1 MRWPTTILLGFLAVT
16 RAESTTQFSTE
27 SGKTTD
33 GPTVV
38 SITTPVAIPSG
49 TYQDPSTTITLSDG
63 DKSTIRSTTQ
73 HNGTMTVSNQTSITT
88 SDSMTLLVGGGTT
101 VIGNYSMNATTT
113 TISTA
118 TNTPV
123 VNTRP
128 SHSPFVRK
136 NNLAANQELDIWS
149 QPTQHLLTYELVQ
162 LQAHYVIGTI
172 YLCHTTCQLL
182 NVGTLEAYL
191 TDVNRWMRRNP
202 YDVVTF
208 VIGNFDYVSPE
219 NFTTPI
225 YNSGLKDLIYTP
237 TKVPMALNDWPTL
250 SEMILK
256 QKRAV
261 FFLDYQANQTT
272 YPWLMD
278 EFSQMWET
286 PFSPTDPTFPCTQQ
300 RPPGLSVAAAKDR
313 MYMANHNLNLQLNL
327 GALSL
332 LIPNT
337 AQIDEINAVNGSG
350 SLGAMAQ
357 NCTATRGRPPNMLLV
372 DYYNYGNFNGSVFE
386 VAAEMNNVTY
396 NGKCCG
402 KTSGALREI
411 SVADMSTA
419 GGSLTSHDHSPP
431 HRKPPPPDPHQN
443 HPLTKPER
451 TGQTAKM
458 VDIVPLSSYPSY
470 IDLLPSIQTCNITNL
485 PENYFL
491 KYYLYH
497 ALTWP
502 QLSFVAVVRPRN
514 GYKSGST
521 GAGIAGDVS
530 GEYPKVVGYVL
541 AKMEEEPTDGKQH
554 GHITSL
560 SVMRTH
566 RRLGIAERLMRMS
579 QRAMAESHR
588 AHYVSLHVRMSNFAA
603 LRLYRDTLGF
613 EVEKVED
620 GYYADGE
627 DAYAMRLDLQNMW
640 LDWKA
645 IEKRDANT
653 NKEKNGEEGNED
665 EGEEV
670 GELGKKDAE
679 KMIRVK
685 VGRGLGVGDL
695 VEKNESKA

>member
-1 MRWPTTILLGFLAVT
+1 MRWPTVLLGFLAV
-16 RAESTTQFSTE
+16 ALAQDSSTE
-27 SGKTTD
+27 SSQSGTTTD
-33 GPTVV
+33 GTVV
-38 SITTPVAIPSG
+38 SVTTPVAIPSG
-49 TYQDPSTTITLSDG
+49 TYQEFTTTITLSDG
-63 DKSTIRSTTQ
+63 DSSVIASTT
-73 HNGTMTVSNQTSITT
+73 HYNGTMTASNQTAVTTT
-88 SDSMTLLVGGGTT
+88 SDSLTLLVGGGGGGTT
-101 VIGNYSMNATTT
+101 VIGNNSMNATATT
-113 TISTA
+113 TGTA

-128 SHSPFVRK
+128 CNNYPEFCTRKYSNITMVATHNSPFIRK
-136 NNLAANQELDIWS
+136 NSVAANQALDVT
-149 QPTQHLLTYELVQ
+149 TQLNDGVRT
-162 LQAHYVIGTI
+162 LQFQTHYVNGTM

-182 NVGTLEAYL
+182 DAGTLEEYL
-191 TDVNRWMRRNP
+191 TDVNKWMRRNP

-208 VIGNFDYVSPE
+208 IIGNFDYVSPE

-261 FFLDYQANQTT
+261 FFMDYQANQTAH
-272 YPWLMD
+272 PWLMD
-278 EFSQMWET
+278 QFSQVWET
-286 PFSPTDPTFPCTQQ
+286 PFSPTDPAFPCTQQ
-300 RPPGLSVAAAKDR
+300 RPPGLSKADAKNR

-327 GALSL
+327 GSLSM
-332 LIPNT
+332 LIPNS
-337 AQIDEINAVNGSG
+337 ARLDETNAVNGSG
-350 SLGAMAQ
+350 SLGEMAQ
-357 NCTATRGRPPNMLLV
+357 ECNTTWGRPPNFLLV

-386 VAAEMNNVTY
+386 VAAQMNNVTY
-396 NGKCCG
+396 DRKCCG
-402 KTSGALREI
+402 KTSGALREV
-411 SVADMSTA
+411 SVAGMSTVLLVA
-419 GGSLTSHDHSPP
+419 VGVQMVIS
-431 HRKPPPPDPHQN
+431 RK
-443 HPLTKPER
+443 
-451 TGQTAKM
+451 TAKM

-502 QLSFVAVVRPRN
+502 QLSFVAVVRPRG
-514 GYKSGST
+514 GYKSSST
-521 GAGIAGDVS
+521 AIAGNVA

-541 AKMEEEPTDGKQH
+541 AKMEEEPTDGLQH

-560 SVMRTH
+560 GGGRGGGGGG
-566 RRLGIAERLMRMS
+566 RGEGLLWMS

-588 AHYVSLHVRMSNFAA
+588 AHFVSLHVRMSNVAA

-613 EVEKVED
+613 EVEKIEN

-627 DAYAMRLDLQNMW
+627 DAYAMHLNLQNMW

-645 IEKRDANT
+645 IEKRDAEN

-670 GELGKKDAE
+670 GDLGKKDAE